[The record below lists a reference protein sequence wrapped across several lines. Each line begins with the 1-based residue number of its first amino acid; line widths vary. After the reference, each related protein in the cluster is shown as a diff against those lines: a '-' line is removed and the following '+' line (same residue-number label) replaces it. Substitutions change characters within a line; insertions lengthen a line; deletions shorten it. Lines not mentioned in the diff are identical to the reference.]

1 MEKTIRVT
9 ILGRPY
15 PLRVDEQH
23 EGFTTRLA
31 AMVEERARE
40 VESHAP
46 GHTPL
51 THMALTALSLGEELL
66 TLRDE
71 LESLRQIEDQADVL
85 ASRLDAALDNGE
97 AKSRGRTKKPRAAR
111 KNPSRAS
118 AVPSPS
124 AAGSAEDVPDE
135 QAPEGALPKGDE
147 KTAGATSTKSE

>member
-15 PLRVDEQH
+15 PLRVEEQH
-23 EGFTTRLA
+23 EDFTTRLA

-46 GHTPL
+46 GYTPL

-66 TLRDE
+66 TLRDQ
-71 LESLRQIEDQADVL
+71 LQSLRQIEDQADAL
-85 ASRLDAALDNGE
+85 AARLDAALDNG
-97 AKSRGRTKKPRAAR
+97 KVKPRGRTKKPRAAR

-118 AVPSPS
+118 AVPSS
-124 AAGSAEDVPDE
+124 SVAGSAEDVPDE
-135 QAPEGALPKGDE
+135 QAPQGDLRKGDE
-147 KTAGATSTKSE
+147 KKAGATPTKSE